1 VAIRLLVV
9 DDNPHVRW
17 RDGVYPVDATFD
29 GFLSAFLELPEPAV
43 ASIAHAVPVRDLP
56 DDVPGPATPAVDRR
70 IKTVSTAP
78 FQGIAGYLRTLPGML
93 RANRGVLRAAI
104 RDADLVWIKVPASN
118 AALAAVL
125 ARRAGVSRFTWVAG
139 SARAVAGARFSG
151 LGRPAGLLVG
161 AGYDLVGRLAGRGGL
176 RVVVGRGL
184 VDGGGIVASLL
195 EAEEIRRPDGPWPRD
210 PEKVRLAWAGRVA
223 EGKGL
228 ETVIEVLADMPAST
242 ELSVLGDGPA
252 RGMLVS
258 RAATLGLAER
268 VVWHGYVGKRGTY
281 LDTLAA
287 TDLFVFPSPAE
298 GFPKVIL
305 DAMAVGLPV
314 LASPSGSI
322 SELVAAR
329 LVEPV
334 PAGDPATLGSAIR
347 SLLHRPDRAIELRT
361 AGAAFAGA
369 HTRALEAAKLV
380 RQWREALPALPWD

>member
-17 RDGVYPVDATFD
+17 RDGVYPIDATFD
-29 GFLSAFLELPEPAV
+29 GFLSAFLDLPESAV
-43 ASIAHAVPVRDLP
+43 ASIAHAVPIRELP
-56 DDVPGPATPAVDRR
+56 DDAPGPATPAVDRR
-70 IKTVSTAP
+70 IETVPTAP
-78 FQGIAGYLRTLPGML
+78 FEGIAGYLRTLPGML
-93 RANRGVLRAAI
+93 RANRAVLRAAI
-104 RDADLVWIKVPASN
+104 RDADLVWIKIPASN
-118 AALAAVL
+118 AALAAVV
-125 ARRAGVSRFTWVAG
+125 AHRAGVGRFTWVAG
-139 SARAVAGARFSG
+139 SAREVAGARFSG
-151 LGRPAGLLVG
+151 VRRPAGLLVG

-195 EAEEIRRPDGPWPRD
+195 EAEEIRRPDGPWPRE
-210 PEKVRLAWAGRVA
+210 PEKLRLAWAGRVT

-228 ETVIEVLADMPAST
+228 ETVIQALADMPAST
-242 ELSVLGDGPA
+242 HLSVLGDGPA
-252 RGMLVS
+252 RGALAGH
-258 RAATLGLAER
+258 AAELGLAER
-268 VVWHGYVGKRGTY
+268 VAWHGYVGNRISY
-281 LDTLAA
+281 LDFLAT

-322 SELVAAR
+322 SELAAAR

-334 PAGDPATLGSAIR
+334 PAGDPRALAAAVQG
-347 SLLHRPDRAIELRT
+347 LLDQPDRAIELRS

-369 HTRALEAAKLV
+369 HTRTMEAAKLV
-380 RQWREALPALPWD
+380 RLWQATFPALPWG

>member
-1 VAIRLLVV
+1 MAIRLLVV

-29 GFLSAFLELPEPAV
+29 GFLSAFLELPERAV

-56 DDVPGPATPAVDRR
+56 DDVPGPPTPAVDRR
-70 IKTVSTAP
+70 IKTVPTAP

-93 RANRGVLRAAI
+93 QANRAVLGAAI

-125 ARRAGVSRFTWVAG
+125 AHRAGVGRFTWVAG
-139 SARAVAGARFSG
+139 SARAVAGARLSG
-151 LGRPAGLLVG
+151 LRRPAGLLVG

-252 RGMLVS
+252 RGVLVG
-258 RAATLGLAER
+258 RAARLGLTER

-305 DAMAVGLPV
+305 DAMAAGLPV

-347 SLLHRPDRAIELRT
+347 SLLHRPDRAIELRS

-380 RQWREALPALPWD
+380 RQWRDALPALPWD